1 MADIIVALDNHDAD
15 EALRVVERLGD
26 SIGRYKVGSELF
38 LRCGPGII
46 AALRQRG
53 KRVFLDLKFHDIP
66 NTVARAV
73 EAAAAMGVEMLT
85 LHVSGGAAMARAARA
100 AVDGSGAAGDDD
112 GRPLLIGVTLLTSF
126 SAAEVEEAW
135 GKELRSVREEVARLG
150 KLAAD
155 AGMDGVVASPVEVEQ
170 LKRRH
175 GDAFV
180 VITPGIRPAGAGR
193 DDQVRVGTPAA
204 AVAAGSDFL
213 VIGRPILQAAD
224 PAAAV
229 EQIRAEME
237 SAPEMAR

>member
-15 EALRVVERLGD
+15 EAIRVVDRLGD

-38 LRCGPGII
+38 LRGGPGVVT
-46 AALRQRG
+46 ALRERG

-100 AVDGSGAAGDDD
+100 AVDASGDGDDD
-112 GRPLLIGVTLLTSF
+112 AGPLLIGVTLLTSF

-180 VITPGIRPAGAGR
+180 VITPGIRPAGAAR
-193 DDQVRVGTPAA
+193 DDQVRIGTPAA

-213 VIGRPILQAAD
+213 VIGRPILQADD

-229 EQIRAEME
+229 EQIRAEMDT
-237 SAPEMAR
+237 APEMAR